1 MGSRSCLRD
10 AASSWIPR
18 PLSHPSFLPA
28 CTSFANTSRF
38 HLTYRRNS
46 RYTYTKHQATCDAQS
61 KPSPVCAVHTIFLP
75 LCWAFHMRSFSLL
88 VGFIEAANGIAC
100 PPPKERILSTHN
112 CFKTFTHLHDG
123 AAIWSTWQ
131 ARNVLLFCSL
141 EDRPRASAWLGGSC
155 LRPTFLRPLL
165 LIREIKKTS
174 ARGILGG
181 GCAKEEKEQTQLF
194 SYVALDTDVENKHK
208 SDKTRLK

>member
-88 VGFIEAANGIAC
+88 VGFIETANGIAC
-100 PPPKERILSTHN
+100 PPPKERILLRITVSKHSRT
-112 CFKTFTHLHDG
+112 CIM
-123 AAIWSTWQ
+123 A
-131 ARNVLLFCSL
+131 LLFG
-141 EDRPRASAWLGGSC
+141 ALGRHETSC
-155 LRPTFLRPLL
+155 FFAPWKTAHARPLGL
-165 LIREIKKTS
+165 AEVVY
-174 ARGILGG
+174 G
-181 GCAKEEKEQTQLF
+181 QH
-194 SYVALDTDVENKHK
+194 SYVPCY
-208 SDKTRLK
+208 

>member
-61 KPSPVCAVHTIFLP
+61 KPSPVCAVHYLLTPLLGIPHAIFL
-75 LCWAFHMRSFSLL
+75 AI
-88 VGFIEAANGIAC
+88 GGIYRNSQWDC
-100 PPPKERILSTHN
+100 MPSPKRENPSTDN

-141 EDRPRASAWLGGSC
+141 EDCPRASAWLGGSC

-165 LIREIKKTS
+165 LIREIKRLLVGFPGAVQKK
-174 ARGILGG
+174 RRN
-181 GCAKEEKEQTQLF
+181 KR
-194 SYVALDTDVENKHK
+194 SYFRT
-208 SDKTRLK
+208 

>member
-88 VGFIEAANGIAC
+88 VEFIETANGIAC
-100 PPPKERILSTHN
+100 PPPKERILLRITVS
-112 CFKTFTHLHDG
+112 KHLRTCMM
-123 AAIWSTWQ
+123 ALLFWSTWQ

-141 EDRPRASAWLGGSC
+141 EDCPRASAWLGGSC

-165 LIREIKKTS
+165 LIREIKRLLVGFPGAVQKK
-174 ARGILGG
+174 RRN
-181 GCAKEEKEQTQLF
+181 KR
-194 SYVALDTDVENKHK
+194 SYFRT
-208 SDKTRLK
+208 

>member
-1 MGSRSCLRD
+1 MVGGEMLLLWTWEVKIRSVSQMGSRSCLRD

-38 HLTYRRNS
+38 HLTCRRNS
-46 RYTYTKHQATCDAQS
+46 RYTCTKHQATCDAQS

-88 VGFIEAANGIAC
+88 VGFIETANGIAC
-100 PPPKERILSTHN
+100 PPPKERILSTDN

-123 AAIWSTWQ
+123 AA
-131 ARNVLLFCSL
+131 VLEHLAGTKRPAFLLPGRPPTRVRLAWRKLFTANIPTSL
-141 EDRPRASAWLGGSC
+141 VID
-155 LRPTFLRPLL
+155 
-165 LIREIKKTS
+165 
-174 ARGILGG
+174 
-181 GCAKEEKEQTQLF
+181 
-194 SYVALDTDVENKHK
+194 
-208 SDKTRLK
+208 